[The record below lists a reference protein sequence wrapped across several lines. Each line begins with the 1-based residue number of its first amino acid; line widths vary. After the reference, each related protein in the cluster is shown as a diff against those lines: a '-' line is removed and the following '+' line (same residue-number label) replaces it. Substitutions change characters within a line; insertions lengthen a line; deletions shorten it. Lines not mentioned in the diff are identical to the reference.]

1 MGGITLLQKLQ
12 KLYGARAVSDR
23 LGKMTNVQTTAQGAN
38 NPFAGTF
45 SKKYL
50 GKNQDGIDEAHNV
63 IMDNM
68 QFAFGNQN
76 PQQMKNFETNVNIL
90 FDMKFPPAAPAKAEA
105 EILDLSTKKQVTGKG
120 LDSLKKDL
128 GLPQGVN
135 KFTDLQAREYSA
147 NTESYR
153 RPIIRQMLL
162 KDTKI
167 KLPDDVRKS
176 LENKADLQ
184 RGADPKMDPLI
195 LLNEYY
201 DVNFA
206 KLDELEDIRFT
217 ARNETEAADEFLKK
231 GGLEPKKDLGDKLKD
246 LPDDIDPDAMAI
258 GGRVGYGKGD
268 LVTKGIPALIKKIK
282 DKYGNKSITTADKIK
297 QPQSALDRKM
307 FEEFNQRNNQTSA
320 YRDSIEEA
328 NRKFAKTREGKLEQ
342 ARNRKLTK
350 DEVEDFENE
359 IGDAL
364 EAYDF
369 DGTAGDAKRILK
381 EQEAYKA
388 EMFAEYKAG
397 KLNPN
402 ESLTKAMDEVGGNF
416 TGDLK
421 YDADV
426 LAPELAFQRG
436 LIPEGGDLSDI
447 ADQMK
452 QMDIYDEAY
461 SAVSGQFLKN
471 REIKKMQQFSKPT
484 KTLEGIKKKGTIDI
498 SDENVMGDLD
508 TFMREADPEAYKDL
522 EQKIELSN
530 FDPKGRKKNAS
541 GGLAGQLHLNRTGYD
556 VGGAAGTE
564 LAITQALK
572 DFEKYQKAGGKLN
585 YKNFIASGKEG
596 VGRFFNQGG
605 RVGFKN
611 GGMDRRSFLKLMG
624 GLAALPV
631 VGKFFKGAKV
641 ASKIPVLKNTT
652 TTMPAWFPDLV
663 DKFIAK
669 GVGKKIDA
677 DLMEYTTKDLPG
689 VKMTKSDDG
698 KIIVEGQNEYSRP
711 YGIEYEPP
719 GYEVIDEVKG
729 KAVKTKGD
737 FRATD
742 VVPES
747 GGRPDDVPDFFP
759 EQLDEIDDIL
769 GGDVRVMEE
778 FATGSKIKNPKRGEQ
793 VVGQAEVRA
802 ESAAD
807 DAAERAAIEAEDY
820 AKGGLAGQLL

>member
-258 GGRVGYGKGD
+258 GGRVGYRKGD

-307 FEEFNQRNNQTSA
+307 FEDFSKRTSSAKTVAPENKMTKTMINEGYDDPKYLDPNALDMYGKPITMDKAFFDKTREQIMKQINEQNRLMVPRSHGA
-320 YRDSIEEA
+320 YRDLQSSLRVSKDRLTALNITEEVGGNIKMFDKLRMKNGVKLDATPLSKFDYIKRTPAKKDDLSGIDNLFDKDGVLDKDAVLRDITKSIQ
-328 NRKFAKTREGKLEQ
+328 KTK
-342 ARNRKLTK
+342 KSKIVKTK
-350 DEVEDFENE
+350 TPNK
-359 IGDAL
+359 AL
-364 EAYDF
+364 
-369 DGTAGDAKRILK
+369 L
-381 EQEAYKA
+381 
-388 EMFAEYKAG
+388 
-397 KLNPN
+397 
-402 ESLTKAMDEVGGNF
+402 KAMDEVGGGAS
-416 TGDLK
+416 GDMK
-421 YDADV
+421 YDADI
-426 LAPELAFQRG
+426 LADEYAFQLG
-436 LIPEGGDLSDI
+436 LIEEGGDVTDI
-447 ADQMK
+447 VDQRK
-452 QMDIYDEAY
+452 RMDLYNEAY
-461 SAVSGQFLKN
+461 SALSGQFLKN
-471 REIKKMQQFSKPT
+471 REKLKKMKQFSEPT
-484 KTLEGIKKKGTIDI
+484 ETLKSIKDKGAIDI
-498 SDENVMGDLD
+498 SDPTIADEFTTFLKEN
-508 TFMREADPEAYKDL
+508 DPESYKNL
-522 EQKIELSN
+522 EQKIQLDN
-530 FDPKGRKKNAS
+530 FDPKDRK
-541 GGLAGQLHLNRTGYD
+541 
-556 VGGAAGTE
+556 
-564 LAITQALK
+564 
-572 DFEKYQKAGGKLN
+572 
-585 YKNFIASGKEG
+585 
-596 VGRFFNQGG
+596 
-605 RVGFKN
+605 
-611 GGMDRRSFLKLMG
+611 
-624 GLAALPV
+624 
-631 VGKFFKGAKV
+631 
-641 ASKIPVLKNTT
+641 
-652 TTMPAWFPDLV
+652 
-663 DKFIAK
+663 
-669 GVGKKIDA
+669 
-677 DLMEYTTKDLPG
+677 
-689 VKMTKSDDG
+689 
-698 KIIVEGQNEYSRP
+698 
-711 YGIEYEPP
+711 
-719 GYEVIDEVKG
+719 
-729 KAVKTKGD
+729 
-737 FRATD
+737 
-742 VVPES
+742 
-747 GGRPDDVPDFFP
+747 
-759 EQLDEIDDIL
+759 
-769 GGDVRVMEE
+769 
-778 FATGSKIKNPKRGEQ
+778 GS
-793 VVGQAEVRA
+793 
-802 ESAAD
+802 
-807 DAAERAAIEAEDY
+807 
-820 AKGGLAGQLL
+820 AKGGLAGVLNI